1 MNKLLS
7 RGCMV
12 TLVFASFS
20 VCMLSSV
27 GFVIV
32 MQGVFS

>member
-1 MNKLLS
+1 MNKNLL
-7 RGCMV
+7 RGCVV
-12 TLVFASFS
+12 TLVFGSLSLCA
-20 VCMLSSV
+20 LSSV